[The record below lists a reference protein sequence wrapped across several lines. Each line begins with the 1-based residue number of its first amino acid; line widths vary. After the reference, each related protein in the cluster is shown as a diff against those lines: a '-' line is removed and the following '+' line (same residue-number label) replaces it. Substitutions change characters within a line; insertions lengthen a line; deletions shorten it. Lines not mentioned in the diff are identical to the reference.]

1 MGKESYIHILIES
14 LEKKSQ
20 VLDDIAK
27 CDAEQKAIIS
37 AEEPDLKQLEN
48 NIDKVGMLAERVE
61 KLNEGFETVYEKV
74 RQELQDNKTEHRAE
88 IKRMQELIREIEL
101 LQSKR
106 EADTAEQ
113 PKTTE
118 ALDENEKLFLM
129 RVIEA
134 VNAAMPHGN
143 FGVEQIAAELN
154 MSVQTFRRKVQSAAG
169 ESPKAYIQAIQMEKA
184 IVLLKNKPDI
194 SVAQVANLCGFDETS
209 SFGHTFKRIYGCSPS
224 EYRDK
229 Q

>member
-37 AEEPDLKQLEN
+37 AKEPDLKQLEN

-88 IKRMQELIREIEL
+88 IKRMQELIREVTE
-101 LQSKR
+101 
-106 EADTAEQ
+106 
-113 PKTTE
+113 KTV
-118 ALDENEKLFLM
+118 
-129 RVIEA
+129 RIEA
-134 VNAAMPHGN
+134 EENRN
-143 FGVEQIAAELN
+143 
-154 MSVQTFRRKVQSAAG
+154 KVAVTQLLRN
-169 ESPKAYIQAIQMEKA
+169 QRKA
-184 IVLLKNKPDI
+184 ISERRRSLSAMNKYSNTMRGINTMD
-194 SVAQVANLCGFDETS
+194 S
-209 SFGHTFKRIYGCSPS
+209 SYFM
-224 EYRDK
+224 DK
-229 Q
+229 KK